1 MINYKDTPK
10 LLIKKPLFFIII
22 SVISGNITY
31 LISRNSYIGV
41 IVFITSIIFC
51 AFILIEKNFRG
62 IQ

>member
-10 LLIKKPLFFIII
+10 LLIKKPLLFIII

-51 AFILIEKNFRG
+51 AFILI
-62 IQ
+62 